1 MAIYHCSYKPISR
14 ASGRS
19 AVASAAYRA
28 AERLTNERD
37 GLTHDFTRR
46 SGVEHTEIVL
56 PGDAVSEKGE
66 MVRGSGPE
74 WARERSTLWNAAEAA
89 EKRKDSRV
97 AGEIEIALPHELTAG
112 QRLELTRNFA
122 CEVAERYGV
131 AVDFA
136 IHAPHGQTDVRNHH
150 AHVLMT
156 TRRVEESGLGEKSHL
171 EWENRKLKAVGLPSC
186 PEQVRSLRTLW
197 EETANEHLARAGLD
211 FRIDHRSHLDRGLE
225 IEPTQHVGVHATQM
239 ERRGKDVS
247 RTRMDAETA
256 QRNAERIR
264 ENPEQV
270 LTIITGEK
278 SVFDR
283 RDIARA
289 LHRAVDWGHAGQ
301 ESGEDFQN
309 ALAKVMASPALVELR
324 AEQRDEL
331 GKVIEPARYS
341 TREMV
346 EIERGMARSAD
357 RMTLGRSFG
366 VRASRVEAALDRQ
379 DAAIQRA
386 GGKGLSIEQREAIA
400 HVTGPERIA
409 AVVGLAGAGKSTLL
423 SAAREAWEAQGFT
436 VRGAALA
443 GKAAEGLEESAGIAS
458 RTLASWEKGWERGF
472 DTLGPRDV
480 FVIDEAGMVGSRQLS
495 RFIQAAD
502 QAGAKIV
509 LVGDPEQLQPIGP
522 GAAFR
527 AVAERVG
534 FVELEEIRRQREH
547 WQRAASVDFGRHRTA
562 EGLAAYAERGAI
574 RFEETAEQARAEI
587 VRDVTADMEARPDGS
602 RLVLAH
608 RNADVQALNEAIR
621 AVRKDRGEL
630 EGELVYQ
637 TSEGER
643 AFAPGERVLFRENNR
658 ELGVKN
664 GMLGTV
670 ARVSG
675 PDEIDGQRLVVRLDS
690 AQGPGLGRAVSVSME
705 DYAAVD
711 HGYATTIHKAQGA
724 TVDRAY
730 VLASESMDRH
740 LTYVAMT
747 RHRDGAQLYAG
758 RDEFAGR
765 QGGVLVEHGAAP
777 YEHNPEN
784 RESYY
789 VTLERADERHTVWGV
804 DLERAMAEAGSQ
816 PGERI
821 GLEVTGS
828 EPVRLPD
835 GTQAERHIW
844 QVRNADELAQARL
857 VSQLSRSG
865 AKETTLDY
873 ERAAYA
879 ERRGIDIRSEIVVPE
894 RMREAGR
901 EQAAPERGSLVD
913 RAREGLEASRMAWD
927 EHRGTIS
934 ARGFAERQAERAL
947 KERLPG
953 LTAEVGRQAEGLSR
967 AAETLDGLGARVAA
981 QAKALRQ
988 NPGRE
993 PETGKAKEPETGREL
1008 EAPAAR
1014 PERKRSMFDGLKL
1027 SAGRSAADRVMQQ
1040 EASRDAPA
1048 HNTGRDRERA
1058 REPERTPAASIL
1070 PSPSPY
1076 REREA
1081 LTHAVDRYARAW
1093 SDAARM
1099 QAQDLPILEHQ
1110 KAALRETGM
1119 ALDAARPGALN
1130 DLHTALRYEPATHRA
1145 MTQMQ
1150 GRERAVQL
1158 VAGIEHEARVRQEP
1172 ELKIERLAKEWNG
1185 LETERRQLRGWQ
1197 HDEARGK
1204 VEARMRSLAGELK
1217 RDPQLES
1224 LMRSRSR
1231 ELGIAP
1237 GSGLD
1242 RVLRERNIDR
1252 AMEIGIERS
1261 RGLGR

>member
-1 MAIYHCSYKPISR
+1 MAIYHCSYKPVSR
-14 ASGRS
+14 ATGRS

-37 GLTHDFTRR
+37 GLTHDFTKR
-46 SGVEHTEIVL
+46 SGVEHAEIVL
-56 PGDAVSEKGE
+56 PGDAVSERGE

-74 WARERSTLWNAAEAA
+74 WARDRSALWNAAEAA

-97 AGEIEIALPHELTAG
+97 AGEIEVALPHELTAE

-156 TRRVEESGLGEKSHL
+156 TRRVEETGLAEKSHL
-171 EWENRKLKAVGLPSC
+171 EWENRKLKALGLPSC
-186 PEQVRSLRTLW
+186 PDQVRGLRTLW

-211 FRIDHRSHLDRGLE
+211 LRIDHRSHRERGLE
-225 IEPTQHVGVHATQM
+225 IEPTQHMGVHATQM
-239 ERRGKDVS
+239 ERRGKEVS
-247 RTRMDAETA
+247 RTRMDEATA

-270 LTIITGEK
+270 LTLITGEK

-289 LHRAVDWGHAGQ
+289 LHRAVDWGAAGQ
-301 ESGEDFQN
+301 EGDGDFQN

-324 AEQRDEL
+324 AEQRDEF

-341 TREMV
+341 TREMM

-357 RMTLGRSFG
+357 RMGLGRSFG

-423 SAAREAWEAQGFT
+423 AAAREAWEAEGFT

-458 RTLASWEKGWERGF
+458 RTLASWEKGWERGR
-472 DTLGPRDV
+472 DVLGPRDV

-495 RFIQAAD
+495 RFIQVAD
-502 QAGAKIV
+502 AAGAKIV

-534 FVELEEIRRQREH
+534 FVELEEIRRQREG
-547 WQRAASVDFGRHRTA
+547 WQREASVDFGRHRTA
-562 EGLAAYAERGAI
+562 EGLAAYAERGCI
-574 RFEETAEQARAEI
+574 RFEETAAAARAEI
-587 VRDVTADMEARPDGS
+587 VRDVTADMDARPEGT

-621 AVRKDRGEL
+621 AVRKERGEL
-630 EGELVYQ
+630 EGELTFH

-643 AFAPGERVLFRENNR
+643 AFAPGDRVLFRENNR

-670 ARVSG
+670 ALVSG
-675 PDEIDGQRLVVRLDS
+675 PGDDGLSVEGARLVVRLDS
-690 AQGPGLGRAVSVSME
+690 AQGPGLGRAVSVSMA

-730 VLASESMDRH
+730 VLASGTMDRH

-747 RHRDGAQLYAG
+747 RHRDDVQLYAG

-765 QGGVLVEHGAAP
+765 QGGMLVEHGAVP
-777 YEHNPEN
+777 YAHDPAN

-789 VTLERADERHTVWGV
+789 VTLERGGERHTVWGV
-804 DLERAMAEAGSQ
+804 DLERAMTEAGSQ
-816 PGERI
+816 PGDRI

-835 GTQAERHIW
+835 GTQAERHVW

-879 ERRGIDIRSEIVVPE
+879 ERRGIDIRSEIIVPE
-894 RMREAGR
+894 RVWEAG
-901 EQAAPERGSLVD
+901 QGQVVPDRGSLVD
-913 RAREGLEASRMAWD
+913 RARSGLEASREVWD
-927 EHRGTIS
+927 EHRGTIT
-934 ARGFAERQAERAL
+934 ARGFADRQAERTL

-953 LTAEVGRQAEGLSR
+953 LTAEVGRQAEGLTR
-967 AAETLDGLGARVAA
+967 AAEALDGLGERVAEHAKARPA
-981 QAKALRQ
+981 QARRHGLGQEPEAGKEKGPEL
-988 NPGRE
+988 GRE
-993 PETGKAKEPETGREL
+993 VEVP
-1008 EAPAAR
+1008 APQ

-1027 SAGRSAADRVMQQ
+1027 GTGRIPADRVMQKD
-1040 EASRDAPA
+1040 ASRDAPA
-1048 HNTGRDRERA
+1048 HDSGRDLERG
-1058 REPERTPAASIL
+1058 REPVM
-1070 PSPSPY
+1070 PSAH

-1081 LTHAVDRYARAW
+1081 LTRAVERYARAW
-1093 SDAARM
+1093 TDAARM
-1099 QAQDLPILEHQ
+1099 QEQDLPVLDVQ
-1110 KAALRETGM
+1110 KVALRDAGV
-1119 ALDAARPGALN
+1119 ALDAARPGAVR
-1130 DLHTALRYEPATHRA
+1130 DLHSALEHDPAAGRA
-1145 MTQMQ
+1145 MTELQ
-1150 GRERAVQL
+1150 GRERAVKL
-1158 VAGIEHEARVRQEP
+1158 VAGIERERAALANPEVR
-1172 ELKIERLAKEWNG
+1172 
-1185 LETERRQLRGWQ
+1185 TERFVRGWQELQAQHRELRGWR

-1204 VEARMRSLAGELK
+1204 VERQMTAMIKGLE
-1217 RDPQLES
+1217 RDPQVES
-1224 LMRSRSR
+1224 LLRNRR
-1231 ELGIAP
+1231 HELGLGHSGRQSEGIAHELEQSLTP
-1237 GSGLD
+1237 G
-1242 RVLRERNIDR
+1242 
-1252 AMEIGIERS
+1252 RS
-1261 RGLGR
+1261 RGHGIGM